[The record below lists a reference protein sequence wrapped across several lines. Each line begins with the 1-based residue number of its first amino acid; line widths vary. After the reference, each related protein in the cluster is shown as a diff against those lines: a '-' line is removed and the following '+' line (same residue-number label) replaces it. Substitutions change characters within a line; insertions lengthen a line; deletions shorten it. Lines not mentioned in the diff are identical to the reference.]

1 MVLVR
6 SYDFIIAKG
15 KRESNTGVFAFF
27 QPVVVYHFFRVGN
40 PKGSVSMEGAGQ
52 SPAKHG
58 NVGKA
63 VDMASKMR
71 YNK

>member
-15 KRESNTGVFAFF
+15 KRESNNGVFAFF
-27 QPVVVYHFFRVGN
+27 QPMVVN
-40 PKGSVSMEGAGQ
+40 PFSLR
-52 SPAKHG
+52 PAKRG